1 MTHVS
6 SNGNWQ
12 PNTQSRDSGKQ
23 NLEAE
28 VSHLQ
33 EKITE
38 LQWQRDGY
46 YGELQHARNQLNE
59 IHGSKMWRL
68 WMLWITFRRTIPR
81 IFRAP
86 GWILRRLVSA
96 PFVGLGLVLTMSW
109 RLVRTIARAATS
121 TLASV
126 ARLPWYLWLIGWS
139 PTHRILASFRTPKP
153 VEIDVTKPAA
163 SPLEATDRRPRVL
176 IVSPYSAYP
185 PNHGG
190 ATRSFN
196 LFRNLSRNCDL
207 YLLIFSR
214 QGEDEIQRS
223 GLEPYCKRVDFH
235 RWEPTFDQDLWG
247 KIPPGVRLFTSD
259 RVSTKIRD
267 LVLGH
272 SIDLVQLEHTEL
284 GQYRECIPPGV
295 PVIVSEIDIAFRTH
309 SRRRALR
316 FHERYRESRTF
327 GSSRADLR
335 RLFHWEVTMCRRVD
349 QVHTM
354 SSEDAL
360 FLARFMNDGLTRM
373 RVIANGVDTAHF
385 EGLTPFEQ
393 RHGVVFVGNFGH
405 LPNVDALTYFIT
417 DIWPLIRLQEPACS
431 LSIVGAN
438 VSERVTRFEAVP
450 GVSIVGEVP
459 DVRPEYHRH
468 RVMVAPIRAGSGT
481 RLKILEAF
489 AAGIPVVSTTL
500 GAEGIDAEHGTH
512 LLLADEP
519 IEFADATCRLLN
531 DDTEA
536 AGVAAKALGLV
547 REHYDW
553 HVSSNA
559 LVSAYH
565 ELIGPTPDPPEQSS
579 MTSKCS
585 SKGPTPEISIV
596 IPTLNGGD
604 DLRRCLAAIRAQ
616 KTQKPFE
623 IICVDSG
630 STSDDVAM
638 IVANDAR
645 LISIDK
651 SNFNHGLTRDLGASR
666 ARGQY
671 LVFLNQ
677 DAVPADENWLD
688 TLLAPLT
695 DQNTTTAAVQ
705 GAIAERP
712 EPEHRFYW
720 DSCGSRF
727 YFTRESEQWI
737 SRYDG
742 IGFSTV
748 HCAIRKAVWE
758 RYPFG
763 WSAIMEDKKWQREV
777 VEADYQIVVAP
788 EALVHHT
795 HNYGLR
801 SLTRRCRSEG
811 YGWRALGETYDLS
824 ALVADMTSGPIFLD
838 WLSGLRS
845 RRVRSSAEFLFPWLR
860 PLALYWGN
868 RFSRDVALEVRP
880 KTPMSSRS

>member
-1 MTHVS
+1 M
-6 SNGNWQ
+6 
-12 PNTQSRDSGKQ
+12 
-23 NLEAE
+23 
-28 VSHLQ
+28 
-33 EKITE
+33 
-38 LQWQRDGY
+38 
-46 YGELQHARNQLNE
+46 QHAHNQLRE
-59 IHGSKMWRL
+59 IHASKMWRL
-68 WMLWITFRRTIPR
+68 WMLWITFRRGVSR

-86 GWILRRLVSA
+86 VWVLRRLVSA
-96 PFVGLGLVLTMSW
+96 PFVGLGLILTLLW
-109 RLVRTIARAATS
+109 RLVRTVARAIASAVTS
-121 TLASV
+121 VS
-126 ARLPWYLWLIGWS
+126 RLPWYLWLIVWS
-139 PTHRILASFRTPKP
+139 STQRIVTSLRRQKATD
-153 VEIDVTKPAA
+153 IDLPQPPA
-163 SPLEATDRRPRVL
+163 SPLEATARRPRVL

-214 QGEDEIQRS
+214 EGEDEIQRR
-223 GLEPYCKRVDFH
+223 GLEPYCKRIDFH

-259 RVSTKIRD
+259 RVSAKIRD

-272 SIDLVQLEHTEL
+272 NIDLVQLEHTEL
-284 GQYRECIPPGV
+284 GQYRECVPPGI

-309 SRRRALR
+309 ARRRALR

-335 RLFHWEVTMCRRVD
+335 RLFHWEVTMCRGVD
-349 QVHTM
+349 QIHTM
-354 SSEDAL
+354 SSADAL
-360 FLARFMNDGLTRM
+360 FLARYMHDGLTRM

-385 EGLTPFEQ
+385 EASTSFEQ
-393 RHGVVFVGNFGH
+393 RQGVVFVGNFGH

-438 VSERVTRFEAVP
+438 VSERVTRFAAVP

-512 LLLADEP
+512 LLLADDP

-536 AGVAAKALGLV
+536 SGVVTMALGLV

-553 HVSSNA
+553 RVSSNA
-559 LVSAYH
+559 LVSAYQ
-565 ELIGPTPDPPEQSS
+565 ELIGPTATPQKTTTVAPEQSII
-579 MTSKCS
+579 TTECS
-585 SKGPTPEISIV
+585 SEGPTPEISIV

-604 DLRRCLAAIRAQ
+604 DLRRCFAAIQAQ
-616 KTQKPFE
+616 KTQRPFE

-638 IVANDAR
+638 IVANNAC

-695 DQNTTTAAVQ
+695 DQNTTAAAVQ

-737 SRYDG
+737 SRYEG

-763 WSAIMEDKKWQREV
+763 WSPIMEDKKWQREI
-777 VEADYQIVVAP
+777 VEAGYQIEVATQ
-788 EALVHHT
+788 ALVHHT

-811 YGWRALGETYDLS
+811 YGWRTLGETYGLR
-824 ALVADMTSGPIFLD
+824 ALGADMVSRPMFLD

-845 RRVRSSAEFLFPWLR
+845 RSIRSSAEFLFPWIR
-860 PLALYWGN
+860 PLALFWGN
-868 RFSRDVALEVRP
+868 RFSRDVALEARP
-880 KTPMSSRS
+880 ETQL